1 MYGACLSVCEGGC
14 NYGVSGEWS
23 SGLLYIGLSFSVFL
37 LVCDF
42 CCFVRNNKITLNG
55 LGDHSLIGRLFKCNP
70 SNIYTAFRKILT
82 DTARCDVPLRQL
94 NFLLFSSFCN
104 FFPVCCSFA
113 CQRMPNISYR
123 IVDS

>member
-1 MYGACLSVCEGGC
+1 VVYRPMLQ
-14 NYGVSGEWS
+14 
-23 SGLLYIGLSFSVFL
+23 

-70 SNIYTAFRKILT
+70 SNIYAAFRKILT